1 LIIKQYLNFVNKKHS
16 PNNQDKI
23 SRSSKTGFPYGNQ
36 PLSLRETILSLIF
49 QSVCVRFDGM
59 ITSDIIMDSHKY
71 IMNTY
76 SRQPIVLVKGRG
88 MKVYDSD
95 GREYLD
101 FVAGVATTN
110 LGHCHPRVVVAL
122 QKQAQRLM
130 HVSNHY
136 YNEPQINLAKMLAK
150 HSFADKSFFC
160 NSGTEAIEAAIKL
173 ARRYSREVLRQD
185 RYEIVTMRGSFHG
198 RTMGALA
205 ATAQEK
211 FHASFEPLVPGFTYV
226 PFNDSVAVEQA
237 ITDRTCAVL
246 VEPVQGEGGV
256 NVPSDGYL
264 KALREI
270 CDRRNILLMLD
281 EIQTGMGRTGKL
293 FAYEHTGM
301 TPDVVALAKGL
312 GAGMSIGALLAA
324 DKAAQAF
331 VPGSHGSTF
340 GGNPLTCAAAIAS
353 LEALLEDNIII
364 QAVEELG
371 RHFLWGLDNL
381 RGKYSFVKDVRGKG
395 LLIGMEL
402 DFDGKDIVT
411 ACLRDGFLINCT
423 VGNVLRFMPPLIITE
438 EEIDRL
444 ISALDGIFAK
454 R

>member
-1 LIIKQYLNFVNKKHS
+1 
-16 PNNQDKI
+16 
-23 SRSSKTGFPYGNQ
+23 
-36 PLSLRETILSLIF
+36 
-49 QSVCVRFDGM
+49 M
-59 ITSDIIMDSHKY
+59 ITSDIITDSHKY

-88 MKVYDSD
+88 TKVYDSD

-136 YNEPQINLAKMLAK
+136 HNEPQINLAKMLAK

-185 RYEIVTMRGSFHG
+185 RYEIITMRGSFHG

-211 FHASFEPLVPGFTYV
+211 FHTSFEPLVPGFTYV
-226 PFNDSVAVEQA
+226 PFNDIDAVARA

-264 KALREI
+264 KELREI
-270 CDRRNILLMLD
+270 CDRSNILLMLD

-293 FAYEHTGM
+293 FAYEHSGI
-301 TPDVVALAKGL
+301 TPDVAALAKGL
-312 GAGMSIGALLAA
+312 GAGMTIGALLAT

-331 VPGSHGSTF
+331 IPGSHGSTF

-364 QAVEELG
+364 QAVEELS
-371 RHFLWGLDNL
+371 RHFLGGLDDL
-381 RGKYSFVKDVRGKG
+381 KKKYGFVKDVRGKG

-402 DFDGKDIVT
+402 DFEGKDIVT
-411 ACLRDGFLINCT
+411 ACLREGFLINCT
-423 VGNVLRFMPPLIITE
+423 MGNVLRFMPPLVIAE